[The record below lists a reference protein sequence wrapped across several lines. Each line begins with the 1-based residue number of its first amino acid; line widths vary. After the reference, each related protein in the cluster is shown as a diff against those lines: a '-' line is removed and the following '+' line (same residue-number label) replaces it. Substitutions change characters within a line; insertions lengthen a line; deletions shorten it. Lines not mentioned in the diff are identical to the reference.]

1 MDGEGER
8 LMSDIVISL
17 IIFAGC
23 SLTGWIFVGVALH
36 TRRYQQKKEQN
47 ERSLATGQIVDLV
60 KKTRHSGRGGTAV
73 YYVPVVAF
81 EANGRLFRLE
91 NENGNR
97 DQEKITVGQAVDVLY
112 DEQDPARFHLA
123 EDDAN
128 EVASESLMRFG
139 ALLIAG
145 AAALAVLNYFFHI
158 F

>member
-1 MDGEGER
+1 
-8 LMSDIVISL
+8 MSDIVICL
-17 IIFAGC
+17 VIFAGG
-23 SLTGWIFVGVALH
+23 SLTGWILVGVALY
-36 TRRYQQKKEQN
+36 TRRYQRKKEQN
-47 ERSLATGQIVDLV
+47 ERSLATGQIVDV
-60 KKTRHSGRGGTAV
+60 AKKTHHAGRGGTAV

-97 DQEKITVGQAVDVLY
+97 DKEKITVGQSVDVLY
-112 DEQDPARFHLA
+112 DEQDPTHFHLA

-128 EVASESLMRFG
+128 EAASEGLMRYG